1 MPAPWMPIPFDHIE
15 QVDNDRKLTKHPA
28 SYLDGF
34 AYAWMKAERGAPLT
48 RRQLA
53 QWAEWSQHRARACLR
68 DVKERRNEWRFTQKP
83 PPNKPGS
90 VTQKRPPIT
99 HEYDHLEPFSDHENS
114 SKRPERN
121 HETTY
126 RARGSTNTTTTTT
139 TDHTILSDVD
149 NVVSMASDGQHVT
162 EYRSTEEQTTTIQRQ
177 R

>member
-1 MPAPWMPIPFDHIE
+1 MTAPWMPIPFDHIE
-15 QVDNDRKLTKHPA
+15 QVDNARKLTKHPA

-83 PPNKPGS
+83 PPSRAGS
-90 VTQKRPPIT
+90 VTPKRPSIT
-99 HEYDHLEPFSDHENS
+99 HEYDHLEPFSDHENAP
-114 SKRPERN
+114 KRPERN
-121 HETTY
+121 HETTD
-126 RARGSTNTTTTTT
+126 RACGSTSTTTT
-139 TDHTILSDVD
+139 TDTTLNVDDVY
-149 NVVSMASDGQHVT
+149 NVVSMASDREHGTQ
-162 EYRSTEEQTTTIQRQ
+162 YRSTEEQTTTHGR

>member
-15 QVDNDRKLTKHPA
+15 QVDNARKLTKHPA

-48 RRQLA
+48 RRQLS

-83 PPNKPGS
+83 
-90 VTQKRPPIT
+90 TQKRPRIT
-99 HEYDHLEPFSDHENS
+99 HENDHLD
-114 SKRPERN
+114 RLRD

-126 RARGSTNTTTTTT
+126 RGRGSTITT
-139 TDHTILSDVD
+139 TDPTFNVGGVD
-149 NVVSMASDGQHVT
+149 NLVCIASDGQHVT